1 MQVQQTHD
9 DTSTIPAGHHGRLV
23 YAQPRDLPSYPSI
36 GLAPNGSAA
45 SAAASLGW
53 QSKKSPEI
61 WTPDRSASA
70 SAAAVLA
77 KDHKMATA
85 WAPKPSDHGAQ
96 AALLAHKAA
105 TRSAENVKPSAT
117 DHGHTAATSAFNAD
131 RTSRRNP
138 HASVPIDRQRSLV
151 AAQGAMAPPTTT
163 RRSRAS
169 TLPSAAKKQ
178 DTYPD
183 ESNAA
188 ANALKAATA
197 AHKPKASAA
206 SKETAGATPFVQMNR
221 QMFTSKPP
229 VQPVVDEQR
238 REDMLHASALAMAK
252 KMFDQQQKVIDQTK
266 KTQSQR
272 AAAPHSRRRRSSSL
286 SDDDQ
291 APPMQ
296 FNSLQDAA
304 YKAAQARLAKLEI
317 DMSSRNYKDY
327 YGQGQSP
334 RRTNMRGK
342 LTRRRSSSEGDI
354 HNDRERSEQIRR
366 QMSIFNT
373 KVSQVDQQKR
383 QQDRDALM
391 AAAQRNVSARLKG
404 MDDKIA
410 KETGMIPPSKKTS
423 WDSKAH
429 AAAQLRSDDRLSKHG
444 KIDLGAGKYM
454 EQEDIDAIAASRVQP
469 VIDEINE
476 RAEQE
481 HARLT
486 EQKLEEER
494 QKEEREL
501 ERQREQEVNDINKK
515 LKEQEKY
522 EAKERRQEE
531 KAEAKAKK
539 EEEKAARA
547 EQKRLAKE
555 EKRKSAA
562 VAVTA
567 PTETA
572 APHEEEIAPIERVEL
587 NDAGQPVRVPAA
599 PPPATIT
606 TPESPTEAVTIT
618 RADHDIDMPDASAIR
633 KHRTK
638 SSASSGDKSPTIRVR
653 SWFKSHFHR
662 GSKSDVEQQE
672 NNTTTKPK
680 EKGKRQFIGGAA
692 LTSSQNGS
700 TASVNNARSSNSV
713 HAVAMAGRQ
722 SSQQQQQQDVFSSSS
737 PGHSL
742 APSVSLPNPEAVSPM
757 SSSSEDEYFHDVAP
771 VISHSSTNGAGGL
784 SPPRPIGDPASR
796 KSHSPNRDSRFLEI
810 I

>member
-85 WAPKPSDHGAQ
+85 WAPKPSNHGAQ

-105 TRSAENVKPSAT
+105 TRSAESGKPSAT

-131 RTSRRNP
+131 RSSRRNP

-151 AAQGAMAPPTTT
+151 AAKGTMATPTTT
-163 RRSRAS
+163 RRSRAN
-169 TLPSAAKKQ
+169 TLPSTAKKQ
-178 DTYPD
+178 EAYPD

-197 AHKPKASAA
+197 AHKPKASA
-206 SKETAGATPFVQMNR
+206 SPRETAGATPFVHMNR

-238 REDMLHASALAMAK
+238 REDVLHASALAMAK

-266 KTQSQR
+266 KTQSQKD
-272 AAAPHSRRRRSSSL
+272 AAPHSRRRRSSSF

-317 DMSSRNYKDY
+317 NMSSRNYKDY

-334 RRTNMRGK
+334 RKTKMRGK

-354 HNDRERSEQIRR
+354 RNDRERSEQIRR
-366 QMSIFNT
+366 QMSIFNS

-383 QQDRDALM
+383 QHDRDALM

-404 MDDKIA
+404 MDEKIA
-410 KETGMIPPSKKTS
+410 KETGMIPPSTKTS

-486 EQKLEEER
+486 EQRLEEER
-494 QKEEREL
+494 QKEEKEI
-501 ERQREQEVNDINKK
+501 EKQREQEVNDINKK
-515 LKEQEKY
+515 LKEQEKQ

-562 VAVTA
+562 VAVAA
-567 PTETA
+567 PTDVA
-572 APHEEEIAPIERVEL
+572 APREEEIAPIERVEL
-587 NDAGQPVRVPAA
+587 NDAGQPVRVPASA
-599 PPPATIT
+599 PATIT
-606 TPESPTEAVTIT
+606 TPEPPR
-618 RADHDIDMPDASAIR
+618 RAPPPH
-633 KHRTK
+633 
-638 SSASSGDKSPTIRVR
+638 
-653 SWFKSHFHR
+653 
-662 GSKSDVEQQE
+662 
-672 NNTTTKPK
+672 

-692 LTSSQNGS
+692 LTGFGSSSQNGS
-700 TASVNNARSSNSV
+700 TASVNNARSSSSV

-722 SSQQQQQQDVFSSSS
+722 SSPQQQPDVFSSSS

-742 APSVSLPNPEAVSPM
+742 APSVSLANPEAVSPM

-771 VISHSSTNGAGGL
+771 VISHTSANGAGGL
-784 SPPRPIGDPASR
+784 SPPRPMGDPASR